1 MAEMKWLATDF
12 EDERKYKGHRVKR
25 MVKAIQLYSKE
36 QERLEKK
43 KQEVLSELCSFHN
56 QEIIKDKKIKARF
69 ITKHIKLF
77 WDKIDKIVTYKH
89 RRYAVATFVSHDLVN
104 YISVEVN

>member
-43 KQEVLSELCSFHN
+43 KQEVLSDLCSFHN
-56 QEIIKDKKIKARF
+56 
-69 ITKHIKLF
+69 
-77 WDKIDKIVTYKH
+77 
-89 RRYAVATFVSHDLVN
+89 
-104 YISVEVN
+104 